1 MRSLLYHCLYDFA
14 GIVLL
19 PCFNRCFLSRS
30 RLAALER
37 LAYDSKPQ
45 QSSMRFFMHIRWRI
59 VCSAAV
65 LALGLTTL
73 TSWNGVSASPQA
85 GATKVAPPKTAEK
98 KPAKESATSELSI
111 PNTTLAINSSTPM
124 SERVVHYEID
134 AKYDAAK
141 HTIDANE
148 VLTYHNLTGQALDH
162 FPFHLYQNAFQPKAT
177 WVREAKIEGS
187 RDTSYAKWEAK
198 EYGSEEI
205 TSFEVV
211 GQGDLTKDL
220 QYIAPDDGNK
230 DDKTVVDVH
239 VPKPIAPGAYVQFK
253 IAFHDQMPETQARSG
268 WKRDFLL
275 GGQWFPK
282 VGVWWHGAWN
292 CHQYH
297 ATTEFFADFGVY
309 DVKLTVP
316 QYEVIGA
323 SGVEVGNVNNPDG
336 TKTVTYHGDDI
347 HDFAW
352 TVSPRF
358 KVYESTYQA
367 QMGPIKLRYL
377 MQPAHWSQAE
387 RHDRITRET
396 LDRFE
401 KWYGPY
407 PYKTLT
413 VVDPEP
419 DSAAGGM
426 EYPTFITGDSS
437 WFMPEGFHF
446 LEVVVEH
453 EFGHQ
458 YWYGMV
464 ATNEFEDAWMDEGIN
479 SYTEVKVLDSI
490 LGKTTSLI
498 NMAGITLGERE
509 QQRIAY
515 VANTDFDAL
524 AEKAYD
530 FYNFNSYGGVT
541 YGKTASVLLTLEG
554 MIGEDTMA
562 KAMHTYFM
570 KYRFTHPTK
579 EDFLKTIEDVSGKN
593 LRWYFDQAVYG
604 TQVMD
609 YEVLDVKSFPVN
621 WYEEN
626 KDNKDTKKGTKDDTL
641 YQSYLTVHR
650 KGDFVIP
657 VEIEIVFDNGEK
669 VREHWDG
676 QSRWTR
682 FSYQK
687 KAKVVSAEIDP
698 DHTVQIDRN
707 AFDKSYVVE
716 ENPKPTYKLSNYWLF
731 LTQLVSQVLAWWS
744 V

>member
-1 MRSLLYHCLYDFA
+1 MLIRWKWV
-14 GIVLL
+14 VLL
-19 PCFNRCFLSRS
+19 VAFAVGLSAIVNRKTAT
-30 RLAALER
+30 AAPQ
-37 LAYDSKPQ
+37 APAAAKPP
-45 QSSMRFFMHIRWRI
+45 
-59 VCSAAV
+59 
-65 LALGLTTL
+65 G
-73 TSWNGVSASPQA
+73 ASPE
-85 GATKVAPPKTAEK
+85 GTP
-98 KPAKESATSELSI
+98 SI
-111 PNTTLAINSSTPM
+111 PDTTLAINSPTPM
-124 SERVVHYEID
+124 SQRVVHYEID

-141 HTIDANE
+141 HTVDATE

-177 WVREAKIEGS
+177 FVRDAKLMGS
-187 RDTSYAKWEAK
+187 RDTGYAKWEDK
-198 EYGSEEI
+198 FYGSEDI
-205 TSFEVV
+205 KTIEVV
-211 GQGDLTKDL
+211 GQGDLTQNL
-220 QYIAPDDGNK
+220 QFIAPDDGNK
-230 DDKTVVDVH
+230 DDKTVVDLRLA
-239 VPKPIAPGAYVQFK
+239 KPIPPNAIVQFK
-253 IAFHDQMPETQARSG
+253 IAFQTKFPETQARSG

-297 ATTEFFADFGVY
+297 NTTEFFADFGVY

-352 TVSPRF
+352 TVSPRY
-358 KVYESTYQA
+358 KVLESTYQS
-367 QMGPIKLRYL
+367 QMGPIKLRFL

-387 RHDRITRET
+387 RHERITRNT

-401 KWYGPY
+401 KFYGPY

-426 EYPTFITGDSS
+426 EYPTFITGDTS
-437 WFMPEGFHF
+437 WFAPEGIHIVE
-446 LEVVVEH
+446 LVVEH

-479 SYTEVKVLDSI
+479 SYTEVKVMDSI
-490 LGKTTSLI
+490 LGKDTSVFNI
-498 NMAGITLGERE
+498 AGITLGERE
-509 QQRIAY
+509 GQRFSYIGVADRDPMAQNAY
-515 VANTDFDAL
+515 
-524 AEKAYD
+524 AY
-530 FYNFNSYGGVT
+530 YNSNSYGGVT

-554 MIGEDTMA
+554 IIGEDTMA
-562 KAMHTYFM
+562 KAMRTYFM

-579 EDFLKTIEDVSGKN
+579 EDFLKTIEEVAGKD
-593 LRWYFDQAVYG
+593 LHWYFNQAVYG
-604 TQVMD
+604 SQVMD
-609 YEVLDVKSFPVN
+609 YEILSVNSFPVD
-621 WYEEN
+621 WYVEKKEN
-626 KDNKDTKKGTKDDTL
+626 KSAKKGSDDTV
-641 YQSYLTVHR
+641 YQSYVAVHR
-650 KGDFVIP
+650 KEDFTMP
-657 VEIEIVFDNGEK
+657 VEIEVKFDNGEK

-682 FSYQK
+682 FGYLK
-687 KAKVVSAEIDP
+687 KAKVVSAELDP

-707 AFDKSYVVE
+707 DFNNSYRVE
-716 ENPKPTYKLSNYWLF
+716 ADAKPTYKISNYWVF
-731 LTQLVSQVLAWWS
+731 LTQLMSQALAWWA